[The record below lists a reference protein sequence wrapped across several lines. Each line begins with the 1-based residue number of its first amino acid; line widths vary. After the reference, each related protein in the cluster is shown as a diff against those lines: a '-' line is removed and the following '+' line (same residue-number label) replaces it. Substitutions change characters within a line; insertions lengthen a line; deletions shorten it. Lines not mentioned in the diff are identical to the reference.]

1 MMFAYA
7 STQDTGRIFNPACDV
22 EFSLG
27 MGAPESSIV
36 PIAAGQCQTLDYCR
50 STCGFEDAV
59 QHGSFGNCCRDCVPY
74 SSVRV
79 TVSGRDCS
87 NNCPALPEPRP
98 TPAPTAPDTA
108 PDAIAHAAPDAA
120 RRTHAA
126 GQHRRL
132 LVVRVRAR
140 TVRRTVWWQRAAA
153 LVRVHRRRRLD
164 QAQVPMRV
172 NDVGLGGGGDRGRHA
187 AAHAGGGALARHLS
201 DGGLREPF
209 YFFPL
214 RALALCAASHRTAQ
228 KRWERLLKTSTSS
241 ALPR

>member
-98 TPAPTAPDTA
+98 TPAPTPRPTPRPTPSPTPRPTPRDAPTRPGNTDVCLSCEC
-108 PDAIAHAAPDAA
+108 A
-120 RRTHAA
+120 RAQCA
-126 GQHRRL
+126 GQCGGSAQQRSFECTADAGSIKHKCQCASTTAGSAAAAIVAGTL
-132 LVVRVRAR
+132 LP
-140 TVRRTVWWQRAAA
+140 TLAAA
-153 LVRVHRRRRLD
+153 LWLVV
-164 QAQVPMRV
+164 
-172 NDVGLGGGGDRGRHA
+172 
-187 AAHAGGGALARHLS
+187 
-201 DGGLREPF
+201 
-209 YFFPL
+209 
-214 RALALCAASHRTAQ
+214 
-228 KRWERLLKTSTSS
+228 
-241 ALPR
+241 